1 MAFIEI
7 EKGIKNNFT
16 SKIRIDKKKNIVE
29 KIINYGLFSDEL
41 FKREIYWL
49 TKLYSTDIVPKL
61 ISCNPITHTIVMDW
75 CGDVLTNK
83 NKPED
88 VYEQLYNIQIILLQN
103 NCFYNDWKYGNLLV
117 KKIR

>member
-75 CGDVLTNK
+75 CGDILTKKTVQKMFMN
-83 NKPED
+83 N
-88 VYEQLYNIQIILLQN
+88 YIIYRLFF
-103 NCFYNDWKYGNLLV
+103 CKIIVFIMIGNMV
-117 KKIR
+117 IYW